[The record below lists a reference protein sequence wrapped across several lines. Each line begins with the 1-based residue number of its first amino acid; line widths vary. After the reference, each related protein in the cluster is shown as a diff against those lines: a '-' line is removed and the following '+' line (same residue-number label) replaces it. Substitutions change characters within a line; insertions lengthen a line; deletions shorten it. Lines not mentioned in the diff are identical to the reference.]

1 MGPLGLWL
9 IGPWFVAACAGLQPA
24 PMDEVTLISE
34 VSRLHRTSY
43 DAWATEGEPEAL
55 YDVLSGVWAGQALT
69 EQYVSQRVGLA
80 RLRAAKGGLA
90 LRGHRVEEATL
101 TRLYA
106 DGATVR
112 LRWIVG
118 GQVTHEGHSH
128 DRVSRYEAVYA
139 VAFTPEGPRL
149 VGVWPKDQRRLA
161 APPPD
166 AERWFIEDVI
176 DPVMEANTDAPR
188 TLDALRG
195 GP

>member
-1 MGPLGLWL
+1 
-9 IGPWFVAACAGLQPA
+9 
-24 PMDEVTLISE
+24 MDEVTLISE
-34 VSRLHRTSY
+34 VSRLHRASY

-90 LRGHRVEEATL
+90 LRGHRVEEARVGL
-101 TRLYA
+101 AVALHE

-149 VGVWPKDQRRLA
+149 VRVWPKDQRRLA

-176 DPVMEANTDAPR
+176 DPMMGANTDAPR